1 MAASVVRLN
10 CPNAGPVDSYN
21 TQPVIDLRLS
31 GDQGVLQYTRA
42 LLHHVE
48 HGQRKTCLRAAWCA
62 LCFGDPPRSL
72 GLAIGAQLVLL
83 LSLSSTGEL
92 GVTHAAVSG
101 FLKIID
107 DVFGCA
113 ARFEDGDSDDDAVV
127 DVIRL
132 LRQDVTA
139 VAEPEADSDADSDAN
154 SAEDDDAGDADD
166 GDAGI
171 DNNHANDTGDY

>member
-1 MAASVVRLN
+1 M
-10 CPNAGPVDSYN
+10 
-21 TQPVIDLRLS
+21 
-31 GDQGVLQYTRA
+31 
-42 LLHHVE
+42 
-48 HGQRKTCLRAAWCA
+48 
-62 LCFGDPPRSL
+62 
-72 GLAIGAQLVLL
+72 
-83 LSLSSTGEL
+83 
-92 GVTHAAVSG
+92 THAAVSG

-113 ARFEDGDSDDDAVV
+113 SRLEDGDSDDDAVV
-127 DVIRL
+127 DVIRQ

-139 VAEPEADSDADSDAN
+139 VAEPEADSDADSDAD